1 MARGARVRATTS
13 FVCEMKGEQVI
24 VHAGDVL
31 PANHPAVK
39 AHPELFAPQPGLEE
53 ATPAGEVR

>member
-1 MARGARVRATTS
+1 
-13 FVCEMKGEQVI
+13 MKGEQVI